1 MSGKGDI
8 FPLGPGLAGRH
19 FAMLG
24 LARTGL
30 ASVAAIVA
38 AGAKV
43 SGWDDR
49 DDARAAAAA
58 LGAAIAP
65 IDAALLAE
73 CDALLLSPGVPLD
86 SHPVAQMAR
95 QMGKRIIG
103 DIELFALA
111 RAHLPAHR
119 VVAITGTNG
128 KSTSTALI
136 HHVLVSAGVAAQL
149 GGNIGLPILSR
160 APLAAGGVYVLELS
174 SYQIDLTHSLAADV
188 AVLTNITPD
197 HLDRYGGDFHAYAA
211 SKERLFA
218 LQQRDDVAVIACDDD
233 PSRQIASRIHHR
245 LVRVSAADISVDD
258 QRHWPALQGPHNAQN
273 AAVAIAALRTL
284 GLDDAAI
291 MAGLATY
298 PGLPHR
304 MELVGEIAG
313 VRYYNDSKAT
323 NPDSSAPALAA
334 WPPVDGKPRIH
345 WILGGRAKG
354 KDIGP
359 CADWLGHV
367 AHAWLIGEAAGDFAR
382 AIGDGALHSHAGDL
396 ASALT
401 GARAMARA
409 GDIILLSPAAASFD
423 QFRDF
428 EARGDAFRAL
438 VAAIGGRNG
447 QQ

>member
-1 MSGKGDI
+1 MSRTDDI
-8 FPLGPGLAGRH
+8 FPLGPGVAGRH

-30 ASVAAIVA
+30 ASVAAMVA

-49 DDARAAAAA
+49 DDARDAAAA

-65 IDAALLAE
+65 IDGALLAE

-128 KSTSTALI
+128 KSTTTALI
-136 HHVLVSAGVAAQL
+136 HHILVSAGVAAQL

-218 LQQRDDVAVIACDDD
+218 MQHSDGVAIIACDDD

-245 LVRVSAADISVDD
+245 MVRVSARDISVGD

-284 GLDDAAI
+284 GLDDMAI
-291 MAGLATY
+291 VAGLTSY

-304 MELVGEIAG
+304 MELVGEVAG

-354 KDIGP
+354 RDIGP
-359 CADWLGHV
+359 CADWLGYV

-382 AIGDGALHSHAGDL
+382 AIGERAPHSHAGDL
-396 ASALT
+396 ASALA
-401 GARAMARA
+401 GARTMARP

-438 VAAIGGRNG
+438 VAEIGGQDG
-447 QQ
+447 QP